1 VDEQPEIVE
10 IEIKARRDEALEERL
25 LEAVIADRNNQ
36 PRNKQAQ
43 VGPSAIGFCREL
55 LRAGLFE
62 TDLPELVADET
73 EWATA
78 AHVGTVMGDE
88 LERIFGERLDA
99 VTQQRITTLL
109 DEWGVSISGASDV
122 IFVNDNQITDLKSMT
137 DAGGILYDMDK
148 NAVAI
153 ARMVALRREGL
164 LFNHMIPTSGGEYEE
179 TLGLLSRFAKLHYFC
194 QVATYVKG
202 AIQAEILSEGAEG
215 RLVFYDRSGN
225 YQGFIAIEISAEEI
239 DLFYEIAQVR
249 IQQVVAAQEFLDK
262 GADLGQ
268 MHKVFGLRDQA
279 PSFCFSPKVMCP
291 LRMRCWAGYEPTED
305 QMISAADLIS
315 AKERY
320 AEGRRLANL
329 ADGMKKSARDDLK
342 GITGVFP
349 DGDMLSW
356 DRRGAISLVTPAP
369 RKIKAPS
376 EGASPQQE
384 SLEAA
389 PAAAESA
396 PQPQTVPSEGPFF
409 DDGGQQD
416 IAYEWT
422 GNAQASDSHG
432 VNQEPP
438 PDPEEFPPPP
448 EDVGP
453 ATYYGDYG
461 QAPAFEYDAAPTPT
475 WTEAPVEVVEPEP
488 VEEPA
493 PEPVVVAPPTPA
505 QPTPE
510 QLEYRR
516 KDAERAERLRKL
528 QQSAEASRAEGLA
541 KAADAVAE
549 RLARGERP

>member
-1 VDEQPEIVE
+1 VSEQPENVE
-10 IEIKARRDEALEERL
+10 IEILARRDAALERKML
-25 LEAVIADRNNQ
+25 DAVIADRNAQ
-36 PRNKQAQ
+36 PRNKQAE

-78 AHVGTVMGDE
+78 AHVGSVMGDE

-109 DEWGVSISGASDV
+109 EEWGVSISGASDV
-122 IFVNDNQITDLKSMT
+122 IFVDDNQITDLKSMT
-137 DAGGILYDMDK
+137 DAGGIIYDMNK
-148 NAVAI
+148 NAVAT
-153 ARMVALRREGL
+153 ARMLALRREGL

-179 TLGLLSRFAKLHYFC
+179 TLGLLSRFSKLHYFC

-225 YQGFIAIEISAEEI
+225 FQEFIAIEISAEEVE
-239 DLFYEIAQVR
+239 LFYEIAQVR
-249 IQQVVAAQEFLDK
+249 IQQVVAAQDFLDK

-305 QMISAADLIS
+305 QIISAADLIS

-329 ADGMKKSARDDLK
+329 ADGMKKTARDELR
-342 GITGVFP
+342 GVSGVFP

-369 RKIKAPS
+369 RKIETPS
-376 EGASPQQE
+376 EGASPQQ
-384 SLEAA
+384 ADPPVA
-389 PAAAESA
+389 PAAPEPGPDA
-396 PQPQTVPSEGPFF
+396 QTVPSEGPDSDGLNQPDYF
-409 DDGGQQD
+409 DG
-416 IAYEWT
+416 E
-422 GNAQASDSHG
+422 
-432 VNQEPP
+432 VP
-438 PDPEEFPPPP
+438 PDPNDAPPP
-448 EDVGP
+448 EDLGP

-461 QAPAFEYDAAPTPT
+461 QTPSFEYDAAPQAQ
-475 WTEAPVEVVEPEP
+475 WTEVVEVEPE
-488 VEEPA
+488 
-493 PEPVVVAPPTPA
+493 TDA
-505 QPTPE
+505 Q
-510 QLEYRR
+510 RAFR
-516 KDAERAERLRKL
+516 KRDERLAELGRKV
-528 QQSAEASRAEGLA
+528 EADR
-541 KAADAVAE
+541 KE
-549 RLARGERP
+549 RLARPEVQEAIAERMGRSRSGI